1 MAGGTNDPND
11 EQARKQ
17 RWHLGYLAAAL
28 FAVFIVQYI
37 YVETTQVADIPYSAF
52 EEYLDQGRIES
63 VRVGSETIT
72 GTFTEPV
79 DGKQRF
85 TTRRV
90 EGDVLETLRQH
101 GVEYNGQVENTFLQQ
116 ILSWVIP
123 IALLLGVW
131 YFVFRRVIERQ
142 AGGGLMQIGKS
153 KARVY
158 YEKKT
163 RTTFDE
169 VAGID
174 EVKEELEEVVEFLRE
189 PERYGRLGAKV
200 PKGVLLAGPPGTGK
214 TLIARAVAGEAEV
227 PFFYINGSEFV
238 EMFVGVGAARVRDL
252 FNQAKEKA
260 PAIIFIDELDAL
272 GRVRGGGGSMGGGG
286 HDEKEQTLNQLLVEM
301 DGFDPTSGL
310 VLIGATNRPEIL
322 DPALLRAG
330 RFDRR
335 VIVDRPDKK
344 GRAAILR
351 VHAQKVVLGE
361 DVDIERLAE
370 LTPGFTGADLENL
383 VNEAALLAT
392 RRDGRAVTMSDF
404 TNAIERVVAGL
415 QKKNRVLSDEERR
428 RVAYHELGHALMTLV
443 LPGVDPV
450 QKISIIPRSVGA
462 LGYTMQRPT
471 GDRYLMTR
479 AELTNKMCVLLG
491 GRAAENVF
499 FDDVSTGASDDLEKC
514 TDVAR
519 SMVTQYGMTDAL
531 GQVTYER
538 KRQSVGGLPMPQ
550 ESGPSY
556 AEATA
561 REIDATVRTLVD
573 DAFDRT
579 LAYVR
584 SHKDE
589 LDTAAQRLLQDETMD
604 EPTLRSFFSL
614 PETGDTDRAPRA
626 AE

>member
-1 MAGGTNDPND
+1 MAGESRDPD
-11 EQARKQ
+11 TEQARKQ
-17 RWHLGYLAAAL
+17 RWHLGYLAAAVL
-28 FAVFIVQYI
+28 AVLLIQYI
-37 YVETTQVADIPYSAF
+37 YVQTTQVADISYAEF
-52 EEYLDQGRIES
+52 EEHVDQGRVES

-79 DGKQRF
+79 DGKERF

-90 EGDVLETLRQH
+90 EGEILDRLRER
-101 GVEYNGQVENTFLQQ
+101 GVDYNGRVENTFLEQV
-116 ILSWVIP
+116 LSWVIP

-131 YFVFRRVIERQ
+131 YFVFRRMIERQ

-163 RTTFDE
+163 GTSFDQ

-174 EVKEELEEVVEFLRE
+174 EVKEELQEVVAFLRN
-189 PERYGRLGAKV
+189 PEHYGRLGAKV

-260 PAIIFIDELDAL
+260 PSIIFVDELDAL
-272 GRVRGGGGSMGGGG
+272 GRVRGGGGMGGGG

-301 DGFDPTSGL
+301 DGFDPNSGL

-351 VHAQKVVLGE
+351 VHAAKVVLDE
-361 DVDIERLAE
+361 DVDLERLAE

-428 RVAYHELGHALMTLV
+428 RVAYHELGHALMSLA

-450 QKISIIPRSVGA
+450 QKVSIIPRSVGA

-479 AELTNKMCVLLG
+479 QELANKMCVMLG
-491 GRAAENVF
+491 GRGSETVF
-499 FDDVSTGASDDLEKC
+499 FDDISTGASDDLEKC

-519 SMVTQYGMTDAL
+519 SMVTQYGMTEAL

-538 KRQSVGGLPMPQ
+538 KRQTSGGLPMPQ
-550 ESGPSY
+550 ESRPSY

-561 REIDATVRTLVD
+561 REIDAAVRELVD
-573 DAFDRT
+573 DAFART
-579 LAYVR
+579 LEHIR
-584 SHKDE
+584 SHREE
-589 LDTAAQRLLQDETMD
+589 LEQAAQQLLREETMD
-604 EPTLRSFFSL
+604 EATLRTFFSL
-614 PETGDTDRAPRA
+614 PETAGAGNAPRA

>member
-1 MAGGTNDPND
+1 MAGESRDPD
-11 EQARKQ
+11 TEQARKQ
-17 RWHLGYLAAAL
+17 RWHLGYLAAAVL
-28 FAVFIVQYI
+28 AVLLIQYI
-37 YVETTQVADIPYSAF
+37 YVQTTQVADISYAEF
-52 EEYLDQGRIES
+52 EEHVDQGRVES

-79 DGKQRF
+79 DGKERF

-90 EGDVLETLRQH
+90 EGEILDRLRER
-101 GVEYNGQVENTFLQQ
+101 GVDYNGRVENTFLEQV
-116 ILSWVIP
+116 LSWVIP

-131 YFVFRRVIERQ
+131 YFVFRRMIERQ

-163 RTTFDE
+163 GTSFDQ

-174 EVKEELEEVVEFLRE
+174 EVKEELQEVVAFLRN
-189 PERYGRLGAKV
+189 PEHYGRLGAKV

-260 PAIIFIDELDAL
+260 PSIIFVDELDAL
-272 GRVRGGGGSMGGGG
+272 GRVRGGGGMGGGG

-301 DGFDPTSGL
+301 DGFDPNSGL

-351 VHAQKVVLGE
+351 VHAAKVVLDE
-361 DVDIERLAE
+361 DVDLDRIAE

-428 RVAYHELGHALMTLV
+428 RVAYHELGHALMSLA

-450 QKISIIPRSVGA
+450 QKVSIIPRSVGA

-479 AELTNKMCVLLG
+479 QELANKMCVMLG
-491 GRAAENVF
+491 GRGSETVF
-499 FDDVSTGASDDLEKC
+499 FDDISTGASDDLEKC

-519 SMVTQYGMTDAL
+519 SMVTQYGMTEAL

-538 KRQSVGGLPMPQ
+538 KRQTSGGLPMPQ
-550 ESGPSY
+550 ESRPSY

-561 REIDATVRTLVD
+561 REIDAAVRELVD
-573 DAFDRT
+573 DAFART
-579 LAYVR
+579 LEHIR
-584 SHKDE
+584 SHREE
-589 LDTAAQRLLQDETMD
+589 LEQAAQQLLREETMD
-604 EPTLRSFFSL
+604 EATLRTFFSL
-614 PETGDTDRAPRA
+614 PETAGAGNAPRA

>member
-1 MAGGTNDPND
+1 MAGEPSDPQD
-11 EQARKQ
+11 EQTRKQ
-17 RWHLGYLAAAL
+17 RLNLAYLVAAVL
-28 FAVFIVQYI
+28 AVLVIQYI
-37 YVETTQVADIPYSAF
+37 YIETTQVADISYATF
-52 EEYLDQGRIES
+52 EEHLDEGRIES

-72 GTFTEPV
+72 GTFAEPV

-90 EGDVLETLRQH
+90 EGEVLERLRDR
-101 GVEYNGQVENTFLQQ
+101 GVDYNGQVENTFLQQ

-163 RTTFDE
+163 RTTFDQ

-174 EVKEELEEVVEFLRE
+174 EVKEELEEIVAFLRD
-189 PERYGRLGAKV
+189 PDRYGRLGAKV

-252 FNQAKEKA
+252 FAQAKGKA

-272 GRVRGGGGSMGGGG
+272 GRVRGGYGGMSGGG

-301 DGFDPTSGL
+301 DGFDPTTGL

-351 VHAQKVVLGE
+351 VHAAKVTLGD
-361 DVDIERLAE
+361 DVDIERLAD
-370 LTPGFTGADLENL
+370 LTPGFTGADMENL

-392 RRDGRAVTMSDF
+392 RRDGDEVAMGDF
-404 TNAIERVVAGL
+404 SNAIERLVAGL
-415 QKKNRVLSDEERR
+415 QKKNRILSDAERR

-450 QKISIIPRSVGA
+450 QKISIIPRSIGA

-479 AELTNKMCVLLG
+479 QELIHRMCVLLG
-491 GRAAENVF
+491 GRAAETVF
-499 FDDVSTGASDDLEKC
+499 FDDVSTGASDDLEKG

-561 REIDATVRTLVD
+561 REIDATVRQLVD
-573 DAFDRT
+573 DAFAST
-579 LAYVR
+579 LEQVR
-584 SHKDE
+584 GHRQA

-604 EPTLRSFFSL
+604 EPTLRSFFDL
-614 PETGDTDRAPRA
+614 PEPASAPRA

>member
-1 MAGGTNDPND
+1 MAGESRDPD
-11 EQARKQ
+11 TEQARKQ
-17 RWHLGYLAAAL
+17 RWHLGYLAAAVL
-28 FAVFIVQYI
+28 AVLLIQYI
-37 YVETTQVADIPYSAF
+37 YVQTTQVADISYAEF
-52 EEYLDQGRIES
+52 EEHVDQGRVES

-79 DGKQRF
+79 DGKERF

-90 EGDVLETLRQH
+90 EGEILDRLRER
-101 GVEYNGQVENTFLQQ
+101 GVDYNGRVENTFLEQV
-116 ILSWVIP
+116 LSWVIP

-131 YFVFRRVIERQ
+131 YFVFRRMIERQ

-163 RTTFDE
+163 GTSFDQ

-174 EVKEELEEVVEFLRE
+174 EVKEELQEIVAFLRN
-189 PERYGRLGAKV
+189 PEHYGRLGAKV

-260 PAIIFIDELDAL
+260 PSIIFVDELDAL
-272 GRVRGGGGSMGGGG
+272 GRVRGGGGMGGGG

-301 DGFDPTSGL
+301 DGFDPNSGL

-351 VHAQKVVLGE
+351 VHAAKVVLDE
-361 DVDIERLAE
+361 DVDLDRIAE

-428 RVAYHELGHALMTLV
+428 RVAYHELGHALMSLA

-450 QKISIIPRSVGA
+450 QKVSIIPRSVGA

-479 AELTNKMCVLLG
+479 QELANKMCVLLG
-491 GRAAENVF
+491 GRASETVF
-499 FDDVSTGASDDLEKC
+499 FDYISTGASDDLEKC

-519 SMVTQYGMTDAL
+519 SMVTQYGMTEAL

-538 KRQSVGGLPMPQ
+538 KRQTSGGLPMPQ
-550 ESGPSY
+550 ESRPSY

-561 REIDATVRTLVD
+561 REIDAAVRELVD
-573 DAFDRT
+573 DAFART
-579 LAYVR
+579 LEHIR
-584 SHKDE
+584 SHREE
-589 LDTAAQRLLQDETMD
+589 LEQAAQQLLREETMD
-604 EPTLRSFFSL
+604 EATLRTFFSL
-614 PETGDTDRAPRA
+614 PETAGAGNAPRA